1 MKANGYMRTVFDA
14 CEPRPEVLKGELRED
29 IFAARLSD
37 VIRNKADPVYQDPAT
52 FFDNTYPTQG
62 LKNLLGEA
70 LGRLTGVRP
79 ANNAVIRLETAFGGG
94 KTHNLIGLYHAARG
108 YAPGAAFADGA
119 LVPAAGAVRVVGVF
133 EEVFAR
139 LVEAGHAV
147 LCPTI
152 TSKHSGTFNSA
163 WAAAQ
168 RFGDQVRVVDTLS
181 LSLGQGFQVLAAAE
195 AAAKGL
201 SLDEVAGVVEGV
213 QERTHVLILLDTI
226 EYIRRGGRADSLM
239 PVLGRITKL
248 LKIKPILRLVDG
260 QLSMHSLVRS
270 YERGLVQLQQEVAR
284 LKPVERLGVLHVRNP
299 EGADRTARALAEML
313 DFPLEE
319 IVVAETGPALS
330 THGGPHVVGVA
341 VCQRAG

>member
-1 MKANGYMRTVFDA
+1 
-14 CEPRPEVLKGELRED
+14 
-29 IFAARLSD
+29 
-37 VIRNKADPVYQDPAT
+37 
-52 FFDNTYPTQG
+52 
-62 LKNLLGEA
+62 
-70 LGRLTGVRP
+70 
-79 ANNAVIRLETAFGGG
+79 
-94 KTHNLIGLYHAARG
+94 
-108 YAPGAAFADGA
+108 
-119 LVPAAGAVRVVGVF
+119 VVGVF

-168 RFGDQVRVVDTLS
+168 RFGERVRVMDTLS

-195 AAAKGL
+195 AATKGL
-201 SLDEVAGVVEGV
+201 SLDEVAGVVE
-213 QERTHVLILLDTI
+213 QERERTHVLILLDTI